1 MRRLTSTP
9 LRCAFMALFFVA
21 GCSDSHRASSE
32 ANERTGGPV
41 WGSGGETVWE
51 QDPASGEGNGLPGG
65 GLGAAEEE
73 DDAVRCNVDQN
84 CPAEIP
90 FCSSSGYCFECLL
103 ADQCPGGEGCFD
115 GACLPE
121 ACTPGETLC
130 VQDSLHTCTPSGV
143 NWNALECPG
152 AAGACVAGACT
163 GCTPGFAGC
172 VGKDQRLVCNAD
184 GSALLEESCPEG
196 GFCADGACL
205 QCYPGTTRCEGQW
218 VQACNTAGS
227 WENSENCGA
236 GLGQCATGV
245 CHDPCGQT
253 GKLSNEG
260 CDYWAIDMDNAGPA
274 ADSLYAVIV
283 SNLNPSEVAITVT
296 SRSSASSEPSVLAQG
311 TVPAGGV
318 EVFQLPQQNL
328 GATGVFWKALRVQS
342 TGPIV
347 AYQFNPLENV
357 AVYSNDASLL
367 LPSATYGKEYVVVSR
382 EEIPGGALQSFRGS
396 IAVVASVENTQV
408 NITPSAPTLG
418 GGGLPFLEK
427 GETASVTLEPYQVLN
442 IQSDMLGADLTG
454 TIITAD
460 QPIGVFGGHEAAV
473 SGEQCCADHLEQQLF
488 PVDTWGKT
496 YVASKARARGVE
508 KDYWRIVAASDGTS
522 VAVSPALPGVQ
533 SPILLNRGEFFEF
546 QTEKDFVLDANE
558 PVMVAQTLASS
569 QEIVGPMVCLD
580 SSECAEG
587 YSCSWVSPECM
598 ADVPYCSNNG
608 DCPDSHTCSCGDLGF
623 CTCEPVGDPALIL
636 AVPVEQYRSTYVFLT
651 PTNFKDDYVNIVAPH
666 GANVD
671 MDGQMVPPGLFS
683 PIQGTPYRVARLMVS
698 DGAHRIEASEPVGV
712 IVYGYDDDVSYGYP
726 AGLDLM
732 AQ

>member
-1 MRRLTSTP
+1 MRRLTST
-9 LRCAFMALFFVA
+9 LVTCGAMALLLSV
-21 GCSDSHRASSE
+21 GCSDSDTTSSSSQP
-32 ANERTGGPV
+32 AGGPV
-41 WGSGGETVWE
+41 WGG
-51 QDPASGEGNGLPGG
+51 SGENNWEHDPEGGSGNGLPGG
-65 GLGAAEEE
+65 GFAGAEDE
-73 DDAVRCNVDQN
+73 DDAVRCNVDDN

-90 FCSSSGYCFECLL
+90 YCSSSGYCFECLE
-103 ADQCPGGEGCFD
+103 AEQCPAGEGCFD

-121 ACTPGETLC
+121 SCTAGETLC
-130 VQDSLHTCTPSGV
+130 SLDNLHTCTPNGAG
-143 NWNALECPG
+143 WNALECPG
-152 AAGACVAGACT
+152 VGGTCIDGACT
-163 GCTPGFAGC
+163 GCTPGFAEC

-184 GSALLEESCPEG
+184 GSALVEESCPEG

-205 QCYPGTTRCEGQW
+205 ECYPGTTRCDGQW
-218 VQACNTAGS
+218 VQSCNTSGT
-227 WENSENCGA
+227 WENSENCSA
-236 GLGQCATGV
+236 SMGQCAAGV
-245 CHDPCGQT
+245 CQNACGQT

-274 ADSLYAVIV
+274 ADSPYAVIV
-283 SNLNPSEVAITVT
+283 SNLNASEVAITVT
-296 SRSSASSEPSVLAQG
+296 SRSSASTEAWVVAQG

-328 GATGVFWKALRVQS
+328 GSTGVFWKALRVQS

-367 LPSATYGKEYVVVSR
+367 LPSNTYGQEYVVVSR
-382 EEIPGGALQSFRGS
+382 EEIPGGGLESYRGS
-396 IAVVASVENTQV
+396 IAVVASTENTEV
-408 NITPSAPTLG
+408 TITPSAPTLG

-427 GETASVTLEPYQVLN
+427 GETATVILQPYQVLN

-454 TIITAD
+454 TFITAD

-496 YVASKARARGVE
+496 YVGGKSRARGIE

-522 VAVSPALPGVQ
+522 VEISPSIPGVQ
-533 SPILLNRGEFFEF
+533 SPILLNRGEFHEF
-546 QTEKDFVLDANE
+546 QTERDFVLESNE

-569 QEIVGPMVCLD
+569 QEIVGPMTCLD
-580 SSECAEG
+580 SSECAQG

-598 ADVPYCSNNG
+598 ADVPYCSVNS

-636 AVPVEQYRSTYVFLT
+636 AVPVEQYRSKYVFLT
-651 PTNFKDDYVNIVAPH
+651 PTNFKDDYVNIIAPN
-666 GANVD
+666 GASVD

-683 PIQGTPYRVARLMVS
+683 PIQGTEYRVARLMVS
-698 DGAHRIEASEPVGV
+698 DGAHRIDASQPVGV

-726 AGLDLM
+726 AGLDLT